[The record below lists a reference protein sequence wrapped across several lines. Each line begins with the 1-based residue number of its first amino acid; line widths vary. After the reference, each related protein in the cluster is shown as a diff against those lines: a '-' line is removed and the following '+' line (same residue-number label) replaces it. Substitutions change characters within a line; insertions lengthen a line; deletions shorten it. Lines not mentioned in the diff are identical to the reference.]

1 MQLSVLTSSITE
13 PVTHDEVKTYMGHP
27 ASDTTQDALIDS
39 MITAAR
45 EWLEQRTGVS
55 VVSKSYKAY
64 YEKYEDDDGWYDL
77 PRSPVLASP
86 VITVSVCGV
95 STTFQQ
101 EGLIRVRVSPDNTY
115 GTIHIGSSTD
125 VFYVEIIFQAGATN
139 NIANLCLQNIV
150 STMFNFRDSA
160 GVNVAR
166 IPFDTLQMIDSL
178 GVNL

>member
-13 PVTHDEVKTYMGHP
+13 PVTHDEVKTYMGYP
-27 ASDTTQDALIDS
+27 ASDTSQDALIDT

-45 EWLEQRTGVS
+45 EWLEQRTGLS
-55 VVSKSYKAY
+55 IVSKSYKVH
-64 YEKYEDDDGWYDL
+64 YEKDEDDDGWYEL

-86 VITVSVCGV
+86 AITVSVCGV

-101 EGLIRVRVSPDNTY
+101 EGLTRVRVAPDNTY
-115 GTIHIGSSTD
+115 GTILIGSTID
-125 VFYVEIIFQAGATN
+125 VFYTEIVFQAGATN
-139 NIANLCLQNIV
+139 NIANLCLYNIV

-178 GVNL
+178 SINL